1 MPGCP
6 KHLGRGKVSGKKVV
20 SDLNKS
26 RLRGAVE
33 RILIG
38 MDWRDNVRWGSGNCK
53 YRQSL
58 KSFVIKESRKMGS
71 YSPFK

>member
-1 MPGCP
+1 MLTEKKKRVRNMPGCP

-38 MDWRDNVRWGSGNCK
+38 MD
-53 YRQSL
+53 
-58 KSFVIKESRKMGS
+58 
-71 YSPFK
+71 